1 MLPAL
6 LAVLHFL
13 LFQETGRLTRFSRL
27 PLHVEELGVFIG
39 SLSRLLILVQ
49 RSQNRHL
56 RLFHPP
62 ILGRHAR
69 YVPAI
74 RY

>member
-1 MLPAL
+1 
-6 LAVLHFL
+6 
-13 LFQETGRLTRFSRL
+13 
-27 PLHVEELGVFIG
+27 
-39 SLSRLLILVQ
+39 LSRLLILVQ